1 MSYVSGTWNNI
12 SHLKQTSDSAAALF
26 ADQEN
31 KEFYGSN
38 TSGFL

>member
-1 MSYVSGTWNNI
+1 MSGTWNDI
-12 SHLKQTSDSAAALF
+12 AQLKQTSVFAAALF
-26 ADQEN
+26 ADQGN